1 VFVAL
6 LYCIVVLLYLD
17 YGFVVLEQRYN
28 TKIQQKH
35 NSDTI
40 EQRCNSKVQQKRNP
54 ATTEQRYNTK
64 IQQKHNPDTI
74 EQRYNSKLQQKDYV
88 FVVLLCCIVVLLYLD
103 CVFLVFFVLYQC
115 SFVAG

>member
-1 VFVAL
+1 
-6 LYCIVVLLYLD
+6 VL
-17 YGFVVLEQRYN
+17 N
-28 TKIQQKH
+28 QQKH
-35 NSDTI
+35 
-40 EQRCNSKVQQKRNP
+40 NP

-74 EQRYNSKLQQKDYV
+74 DQRYNTKVQQKHNPDTIEQRYNTQIQQKHV

-115 SFVAG
+115 SFVGG